1 MSRVER
7 VEFSVPVVFGWQR
20 AGHSGHF
27 YKTRETGKVQKIV
40 QEAFKKALP
49 EGAELPLFGENVPV
63 IVTVD
68 TYRPLPKSKPKRV
81 RSEPDTFKPDFDN
94 IEKLIA
100 DALTGLAYEDDK
112 QVVDCH
118 TIKHPRVRDRAART
132 DITVCRGWDGSSRA
146 EVDGNDNKEE
156 TR

>member
-7 VEFSVPVVFGWQR
+7 VEFSIQVVFGWQR

-49 EGAELPLFGENVPV
+49 EGAELQLFGENVPV

-132 DITVCRGWDGSSRA
+132 DITVCRGWDGSSR
-146 EVDGNDNKEE
+146 EDKVNDNKEE
-156 TR
+156 AR

>member
-1 MSRVER
+1 MSGVER
-7 VEFSVPVVFGWQR
+7 VELSVPVVFGWQR
-20 AGHSGHF
+20 AGNSGH
-27 YKTRETGKVQKIV
+27 YYVKRETRAVQEVV
-40 QEAFKKALP
+40 QEAFKAALP
-49 EGAELPLFGENVPV
+49 EGTELPLFGEDVPV
-63 IVTVD
+63 ILTVD
-68 TYRPLPKSKPKRV
+68 TYRELPKSRPKRV
-81 RSEPDTFKPDFDN
+81 SSEPDTFKPDFDN

-132 DITVCRGWDGSSRA
+132 DITVCRGWEGPSR
-146 EVDGNDNKEE
+146 EDKVNDNKEE

>member
-7 VEFSVPVVFGWQR
+7 VEFSIQVVFGWQR

-132 DITVCRGWDGSSRA
+132 DVTVCRGWDGSSR
-146 EVDGNDNKEE
+146 EDKVNDNKEE
-156 TR
+156 AR

>member
-7 VEFSVPVVFGWQR
+7 VEFSIQVVFGWQR

-132 DITVCRGWDGSSRA
+132 DITVCRGWDGSSR
-146 EVDGNDNKEE
+146 EDKVNDNKEE
-156 TR
+156 AR